1 MASSPRDP
9 APLGSKRGKSDSR
22 KIAIF
27 EPNQEGLEQA
37 VIGRDVSP
45 GLAEFLKNLLRRR
58 KWVRK
63 INIPS
68 GRDDVAAVLVWTTT
82 LKPGGFEMLSELHV
96 YFAGRTM
103 IEKWEVAGESE
114 RIRSLPKE
122 AFQAIDITKIRV
134 EGAVVTL
141 EFTVPR
147 PGGKS
152 SAYVT
157 TFNFDGREPDV
168 RTVVHPLLRM
178 ED

>member
-1 MASSPRDP
+1 MASLPRGPASP
-9 APLGSKRGKSDSR
+9 ASGGKSDSR
-22 KIAIF
+22 KIALY
-27 EPNQEGLEQA
+27 EPSQECLDKA
-37 VIGRDVSP
+37 TLGRDVSA
-45 GLAEFLKNLLRRR
+45 GLTEFLKNLLRRR

-82 LKPGGFEMLSELHV
+82 LKPAGFEMLSELHV
-96 YFAGRTM
+96 YFAGRTL

-122 AFQAIDITKIRV
+122 AFQAIDITKVRV
-134 EGAVVTL
+134 EGKVVAL

-152 SAYVT
+152 SAYIT
-157 TFNFDGREPDV
+157 AFDFTGEGPDV

>member
-1 MASSPRDP
+1 MASPPR
-9 APLGSKRGKSDSR
+9 GSASSASGESKSDSR

-27 EPNQEGLEQA
+27 EPSQECLDEA
-37 VIGRDVSP
+37 TLGRDVSA

-82 LKPGGFEMLSELHV
+82 LKPAGFEMLSELHV

-114 RIRSLPKE
+114 RIRSLPQE
-122 AFQAIDITKIRV
+122 SFQAIDITKVRV
-134 EGAVVTL
+134 EGEVVTL

-157 TFNFDGREPDV
+157 TFDFAGGEPDV
-168 RTVVHPLLRM
+168 RTVVHPLFRT

>member
-1 MASSPRDP
+1 MAFSPRDP
-9 APLGSKRGKSDSR
+9 VPPGSKEGKSDSR

-27 EPNQEGLEQA
+27 EPSQEGLDQA

-45 GLAEFLKNLLRRR
+45 GLAEYLKNLLRRQ

-68 GRDDVAAVLVWTTT
+68 GWDDAAAVLVWTTR

-96 YFAGRTM
+96 YLAGRVM
-103 IEKWEVAGESE
+103 IEKWEIAGELE
-114 RIRSLPKE
+114 RIRSLPQE
-122 AFQAIDITKIRV
+122 SFQAIDITKVRV
-134 EGAVVTL
+134 EGKVVTL

-147 PGGKS
+147 PGGAS

-157 TFNFDGREPDV
+157 AFDFAREGSDV
-168 RTVVHPLLRM
+168 RTVVHPLLRP
-178 ED
+178 EG